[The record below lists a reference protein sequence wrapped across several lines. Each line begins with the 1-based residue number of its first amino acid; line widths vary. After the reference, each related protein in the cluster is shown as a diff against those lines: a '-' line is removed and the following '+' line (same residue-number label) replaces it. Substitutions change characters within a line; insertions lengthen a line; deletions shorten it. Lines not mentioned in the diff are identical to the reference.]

1 MRKYTALQICLSLVT
16 AVLLLSGCKKLLEID
31 PPLASITT
39 DEMFANNRQ
48 AELAISGVYS
58 KMIHGTAATGNAL
71 NAESYFASGLSTFA
85 GGLSSDEL
93 VLPATYNA
101 GDLSVVQNKITT
113 ASSRKSD
120 AIWNSAYR
128 TVFDATAVI
137 EGIEASASS
146 ELVQSVRD
154 QLTGEALALRAFSYF
169 YLVNNFGDLP
179 LVLSSDSKKNLAL
192 SRSPVAKV
200 YEQIIA
206 DLVKARSLMSSDFSF
221 VNNNEKVRVNKWFAE
236 ALLARVYLYT
246 HQYQLAIAS
255 ATEVI
260 NQRSLFDLETDLA
273 KVFLKGSKE
282 AIFQLKQ
289 NGDDPVYKNGTPEG
303 IRFLNNLNLPNISPD
318 FRLSDQLLG
327 SFEPN
332 DKRKT
337 TWVGVYPPYST
348 AAKYK
353 NGQGLEYYVVMRLAE
368 QYLIRAEAIAKGTP
382 GNVKDAITDINLLR
396 KRANIPELDENL
408 PVTTVIDTIAHER
421 RIELFAEWGHRWFD
435 LKRTGKAAEV
445 LPQLPY
451 KQPWWGDY
459 QLLYP
464 IPDTDIKRNGQ
475 LEQNPEYNTH

>member
-1 MRKYTALQICLSLVT
+1 MRKHAAIQFCLSLVS
-16 AVLLLSGCKKLLEID
+16 AVLLLSSCKKLLEID
-31 PPLASITT
+31 PPLSSITT

-48 AELAISGVYS
+48 AEFAISGIYS
-58 KMIHGTAATGNAL
+58 KMINGATGPGSVYA
-71 NAESYFASGLSTFA
+71 AESYFAAGLTTIA
-85 GGLSSDEL
+85 AGLSSDEL
-93 VLPATYNA
+93 VLPATFNA
-101 GDLSVVQNKITT
+101 YDLAVAQNKLTT
-113 ASSRKSD
+113 TLSRKPD
-120 AIWNSAYR
+120 AIWNTAYR
-128 TVFDATAVI
+128 IVFDATAVI
-137 EGIEASASS
+137 EGIEASTST
-146 ELVQSVRD
+146 ELVKSVRD

-169 YLVNNFGDLP
+169 HLVNFFGDCP

-192 SRSPVAKV
+192 SRSPVSKV

-206 DLVKARSLMSSDFSF
+206 DLVKARSLLSSDFSF
-221 VNNNEKVRVNKWFAE
+221 GNNEKVRVNKWFAE

-246 HQYQLAIAS
+246 GQYQLAISS

-260 NQRSLFDLETDLA
+260 NQKALFDLETDLS

-289 NGDDPVYKNGTPEG
+289 NGDDVTFKNGTPEG
-303 IRFLNNLNLPNISPD
+303 LRFLFNLNFPTVTPD
-318 FRLSDQLLG
+318 FRLSDQLLS

-332 DKRKT
+332 DKRKN

-348 AAKYK
+348 PAKYK

-368 QYLIRAEAIAKGTP
+368 QYLIRAEAIAKGSP
-382 GNVKDAITDINLLR
+382 GNVKDAIADINLLR
-396 KRANIPELDENL
+396 TRANIPALDENL
-408 PVTTVIDTIAHER
+408 PVTAVIDTIAHER

-445 LPQLPY
+445 LPALPQ

-464 IPDTDIKRNGQ
+464 VPDVDIKRNGQ
-475 LEQNPEYNTH
+475 LVQNPEYNTN